1 MLHKMMVSEGEDPL
15 YLFAARLSFYWV
27 VTMVVTV
34 AFVIAQTSGGR

>member
-1 MLHKMMVSEGEDPL
+1 MLHKMMVNEEEDPL

-27 VTMVVTV
+27 VSMVVTV